1 MDYVLGFYI
10 VLFAL
15 IGFITFFVSFM
26 YIMSK
31 KFSPLMMKVMSTLHA
46 AIFGYESALID
57 LIGPRGYK
65 THVFPK
71 IVEII
76 EKLKSEDPIIEDLF
90 DAKDAKTAM
99 DKWMNV
105 LKKVN
110 VTKEGEVVEI
120 EKDVYEIKV
129 PDCSMAH
136 PIHDMIGGQ
145 KGICPMGLIVAAA
158 SSIADEGK
166 IPEIDYSK
174 FYPEGTSTKL
184 RMVKE

>member
-1 MDYVLGFYI
+1 MDFVLGFFI
-10 VLFAL
+10 VLIIL
-15 IGFITFFVSFM
+15 IGFITFFITFM
-26 YIMSK
+26 YIMGK

-76 EKLKSEDPIIEDLF
+76 EKLKGEDPIIEDLF
-90 DAKDAKTAM
+90 DSKDAKTAM
-99 DKWMNV
+99 NKWMDV

-110 VTKEGEVVEI
+110 VTTNGEVVEI
-120 EKDVYEIKV
+120 EKDVYEIKI
-129 PDCSMAH
+129 PDCSMSH

-158 SSIADEGK
+158 SSIADENK
-166 IPEIDYSK
+166 VPEISYSK
-174 FYPEGTSTKL
+174 FFPEGTSTTLK
-184 RMVKE
+184 MVKE